1 MKNLLLILT
10 LLLPLTLTAQYNY
23 QKPDI
28 SGIDITNMWE
38 IDPNYNLYV
47 SPYSAQSHLTSGL
60 LIGGMS
66 GLAFYFDTL
75 GQGPYRQMGYFFGA
89 VSVAKLT
96 HAAIIHRRDKKYN
109 RNIRNYL
116 QQYQLHD
123 E

>member
-1 MKNLLLILT
+1 MKNLLLTLT

-28 SGIDITNMWE
+28 SLIDVTDVRAF
-38 IDPNYNLYV
+38 DPDYGLYV

-75 GQGPYRQMGYFFGA
+75 GPGPYRPMGYFFGA
-89 VSVAKLT
+89 VSIAKLT
-96 HAAIIHRRDKKYN
+96 HAAIIHRKDKKYN
-109 RNIRNYL
+109 RTIRNYL
-116 QQYQLHD
+116 KQY

>member
-1 MKNLLLILT
+1 MKNLLLTLT
-10 LLLPLTLTAQYNY
+10 ILLPLTLNAQYNY

-28 SGIDITNMWE
+28 SNIDITSTWKV
-38 IDPNYNLYV
+38 DPNYGLYV

-60 LIGGMS
+60 LTGGMS
-66 GLAFYFDTL
+66 GLAFYFDTI

-96 HAAIIHRRDKKYN
+96 HAAIIHRKDRRYN
-109 RNIRNYL
+109 RTIRNYL
-116 QQYQLHD
+116 QQY